1 MSNSAKPALALGTIV
16 VATTAAFLWAEGV
29 DYSALPR
36 EASVV
41 ESMLKGAKID
51 LVKAIEIA
59 RESTGGVVASASFDL
74 DKEAASIDVIAYAGG
89 EKHKLEVDAATGDV
103 LSVLIVPRFPG
114 EPVEGPWVETESGLK
129 YFDMEC
135 GDGPQPAGPTSTVRV
150 HYTGWLTDGTKFDSS
165 YDRGQPVVFPLNR
178 VIPGWTEG
186 VGSMHLGGRRKL
198 IIPHELAYGE
208 MGRPP
213 VIPGKATLIFDVEL
227 FEIVGEGE
235 PEE

>member
-1 MSNSAKPALALGTIV
+1 MSNPAKSALALGAIA
-16 VATTAAFLWAEGV
+16 VATTAAFLWAAGV

-41 ESMLKGAKID
+41 ESMLKGTKID
-51 LVKAIEIA
+51 LVKAIKIA

-74 DKEAASIDVIAYAGG
+74 EKEAASIDVIAYAGG
-89 EKHKLEVDAATGDV
+89 EKHQLAVDASTGDI

-114 EPVEGPWVETESGLK
+114 EPVEGQWVENDSGLK
-129 YFDMEC
+129 YFDLEC

-165 YDRGQPVVFPLNR
+165 YDRGQPVSFPLNR

-198 IIPHELAYGE
+198 IIPFELAYGE

-227 FEIVGEGE
+227 IEIVGEGE
-235 PEE
+235 PQE